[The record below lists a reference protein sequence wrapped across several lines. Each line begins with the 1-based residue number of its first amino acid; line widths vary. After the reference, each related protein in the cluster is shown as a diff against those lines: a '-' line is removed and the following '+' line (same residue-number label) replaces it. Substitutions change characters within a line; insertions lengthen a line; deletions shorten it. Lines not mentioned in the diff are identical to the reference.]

1 MRVAAR
7 KPGANQP
14 TLLARYRVPVADRT
28 RDQAHNRVEV
38 RTLEAA
44 RTAPVLPGHHHGAMR
59 PIGAARSYCRSYWRM
74 ATSLPLACPSPR
86 YRSASGTSRNR

>member
-59 PIGAARSYCRSYWRM
+59 LIGAARSYWRM